1 MVNGGWAREH
11 GRVNKRV
18 TNMAARHR
26 LSDGRACTCSL
37 GRQPF
42 VASRVAFFR
51 LKVAAACKSK
61 TRGWARSVRV
71 GTPSHLHGGLVVA
84 SEHEEGCLAAV

>member
-1 MVNGGWAREH
+1 M
-11 GRVNKRV
+11 
-18 TNMAARHR
+18 
-26 LSDGRACTCSL
+26 CSL

-84 SEHEEGCLAAV
+84 SEHEEGCLVAVCCGEGLRLRDSAAADGEAHKEVQLDATR